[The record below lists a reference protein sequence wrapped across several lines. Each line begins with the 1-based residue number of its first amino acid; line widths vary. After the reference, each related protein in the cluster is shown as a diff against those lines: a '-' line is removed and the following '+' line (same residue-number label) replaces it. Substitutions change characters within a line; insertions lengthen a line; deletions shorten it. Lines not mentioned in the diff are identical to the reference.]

1 MLKKNLTLMGLLSFS
16 LMLGQFTK
24 SNIEL
29 SSDFVESILIDKR
42 GVEWIGTDE
51 GLNLIT
57 HNDNNSFYSN
67 ISNKK
72 GLLNSEIYH
81 LEEIGNGFIAAFS
94 NDGISFFNPKT
105 YDFKRVILNSSPISI
120 YKDNLKNNYWVTTS
134 SSGIY
139 QINNNFEIEL
149 NLIYDPLNPLS
160 LSHSKFDVDNKNLL
174 IDLDDDKSFYIA
186 TSNGFNVYDRAQKT
200 IKRYF
205 KKRSST
211 LLSNNINQIHRIS
224 DSQLLVITDNG
235 LNIFN
240 TKSKKFSNK
249 IIARGKNIQQLFQI
263 SKKKFAFTSNGALY
277 SFTLNDSESDNEF
290 KPELKISENN
300 NMRFIKENSYLYGF
314 SKGSQELVKVNLE
327 NFKKEV
333 LNFPAIIQTVNLT
346 DNNNILVGTSEGL
359 YKENIKQNLVKNVNL
374 KDGVYFY
381 EISKTRKVLV
391 YRDHVIV
398 EDLVNKKREKINF
411 PFNLKVRSETIFQLN
426 NSLLLIGNKNLNLL
440 DLGSSKFYR
449 NLFKVEDLLS
459 GSLDNFKLIDSNLYV
474 STQNGIVKYMIPKVI
489 DRNFKKIF
497 LSSQVKYE
505 FNSLLNPDVPK
516 KFSDIYEINNLI
528 WVADMDEGLKLY
540 DKSLN
545 NFIKDFIY
553 EDQNDKTLATKS
565 ITKLFY
571 NREFNSLLIAS
582 RGDGLFT
589 LNLKDTI
596 FKNITVKEGLLSN
609 NISDFIK
616 TDNYVWIQTG
626 DGINFIDNENQ
637 IRNIN
642 NIDGLNIKTF
652 HKNSLHSFKNN
663 IIISGIDNIQKFN
676 IDKID
681 QFQKEEFNLN
691 ILKIVGYNKENQP
704 SILSLNEDNLIEIDN
719 SISSV
724 EINLFTNSK
733 IKANQIKYFISSD
746 IFEEIISNGYN
757 NKIQLNSI
765 PLYNSEFKLSAVNGS
780 GSKSQ
785 NIISLKIKNN
795 PPIWLRIESILGY
808 FVLLISIIY
817 IIVKFKDNQ
826 TKKRLEG
833 ERKNKELE
841 EAKNLQNSMLPKL
854 LPNVDGFEIS
864 TYLKSATEVGGD
876 YYDFF
881 YKKGEYFYAICGDA
895 TGHGV
900 ISGIMVSV
908 TKAGLNGV
916 PMGPPTKILGQLNRI
931 VKRVNFGRLRMS
943 LSVAKFNK
951 NSVEL
956 CSAAMPPTYY
966 FSNNSNK
973 IEEILVPNLPL
984 GGLESEEYNGVKK
997 EFKLGDVMVMISD
1010 GLPELPNPS
1019 NDLLNYDKVFNCI
1032 GKNASKS
1039 AEEIKDA
1046 LVNLSN
1052 DWAKGVMNPDDITI
1066 VVIKR
1071 AA

>member
-1 MLKKNLTLMGLLSFS
+1 MGLLSFS
-16 LMLGQFTK
+16 LMLGQFSK

-29 SSDFVESILIDKR
+29 SSDFVESILLDKR

-57 HNDNNSFYSN
+57 HSDNNSFYSN

-81 LEEIGNGFIAAFS
+81 LEEIDDGFIAAFS
-94 NDGISFFNPKT
+94 NDGISIFNPRT

-120 YKDNLKNNYWVTTS
+120 YKDSLSNNYWVTTS

-139 QINNNFEIEL
+139 QINNDFEIEL
-149 NLIYDPLNPLS
+149 NLTYDPLNPLS
-160 LSHSKFDVDNKNLL
+160 LSHSKFDIDNKNLL
-174 IDLDDDKSFYIA
+174 IDIEDDEFFYIA

-205 KKRSST
+205 KRRSST

-224 DSQLLVITDNG
+224 DSELLINTDRG
-235 LNIFN
+235 INIFN
-240 TKSKKFSNK
+240 TNSKKFSNK
-249 IIARGKNIQQLFQI
+249 IVAKGKNVEQLFEINKNNFALI
-263 SKKKFAFTSNGALY
+263 SDGKLFTFN
-277 SFTLNDSESDNEF
+277 LNDAELDIELKLELDISES
-290 KPELKISENN
+290 NN
-300 NMRFIKENSYLYGF
+300 IRFIKENSNLYGF

-327 NFKKEV
+327 NFQKEV
-333 LNFPAIIQTVNLT
+333 FNFPAIIQTLNLT
-346 DNNNILVGTSEGL
+346 DNNKILVGTSEGL
-359 YKENIKQNLVKNVNL
+359 FKQRKKQNLVKNINSKV
-374 KDGVYFY
+374 GFYFY
-381 EISKTRKVLV
+381 EISKNRKVLV
-391 YRDHVIV
+391 YRDHIIV
-398 EDLVNKKREKINF
+398 EDLTKEKKEKINF
-411 PFNLKVRSETIFQLN
+411 PNNLKVDSETIFQLN
-426 NSLLLIGNKNLNLL
+426 NSLLLFGNKNLNAL
-440 DLGSSKFYR
+440 DLKSNKFHR
-449 NLFKVEDLLS
+449 SLFKKEDLLS
-459 GSLDNFKLIDSNLYV
+459 GNLDNFKLINTNLYV
-474 STQNGIVKYMIPKVI
+474 STQNGIVKYIIPKVI
-489 DRNFKKIF
+489 DRNFKKS
-497 LSSQVKYE
+497 LLASQVKYE

-516 KFSDIYEINNLI
+516 KFSDIYVIDDSI

-540 DKSLN
+540 DKTLN
-545 NFIKDFIY
+545 KFIKTFIY
-553 EDQNDKTLATKS
+553 EDANDKTLATKS
-565 ITKLFY
+565 VTKLFY
-571 NREFNSLLIAS
+571 NKEQNSLLIAS

-589 LNLKDTI
+589 LNIKDTI
-596 FKNITVKEGLLSN
+596 FKNITVKDGLLSN

-616 TDNYVWIQTG
+616 TDNHVWIQTG
-626 DGINFIDNENQ
+626 DGVNFIDNNNQ

-652 HKNSLHSFKNN
+652 HKNSLHADNNN
-663 IIISGIDNIQKFN
+663 IIISGVDNIQKFN
-676 IDKID
+676 IDEID

-704 SILSLNEDNLIEIDN
+704 RILSLNEEDLIEIDN

-746 IFEEIISNGYN
+746 IYEDIISNGYN
-757 NKIQLNSI
+757 NIIQLNSI
-765 PLYNSEFKLSAVNGS
+765 PLYNSEFKFSAVNGS
-780 GSKSQ
+780 GIKSQ

-795 PPIWLRIESILGY
+795 PPIWLRIESLVGY
-808 FVLLISIIY
+808 FILLISIIY
-817 IIVKFKDNQ
+817 MIVKFKDNQ
-826 TKKRLEG
+826 TKKRLES
-833 ERKNKELE
+833 ERKSKELE

-854 LPNVDGFEIS
+854 LPSVEGFEIS

-881 YKKGEYFYAICGDA
+881 HRKGEYFYAICGDA

-908 TKAGLNGV
+908 TKAGLNGL
-916 PMGPPTKILGQLNRI
+916 PMGPPDKILGQLNRI

-943 LSVAKFNK
+943 LSVAKFHK

-966 FSNNSNK
+966 FSNKINK
-973 IEEILVPNLPL
+973 TEEILVPNLPL
-984 GGLESEEYNGVKK
+984 GGIESEEFNGVKK
-997 EFKLGDVMVMISD
+997 DFKIGDVMVMISD

-1019 NDLLNYDKVFNCI
+1019 NDLLNYEKVHNCI
-1032 GKNASKS
+1032 EKNSYKS

-1046 LVNLSN
+1046 LVDLSN
-1052 DWAKGVMNPDDITI
+1052 EWAKGVMNPDDITI
-1066 VVIKR
+1066 VVIKK

>member
-1 MLKKNLTLMGLLSFS
+1 MLKKTLTLMGLMSFS
-16 LMLGQFTK
+16 LMFGQFSK

-29 SSDFVESILIDKR
+29 SSDFVESILIDKK
-42 GVEWIGTDE
+42 GGEWIGTDE

-57 HNDNNSFYSN
+57 HSDNNSFYSN

-94 NDGISFFNPKT
+94 NDGISIFNPKT
-105 YDFKRVILNSSPISI
+105 FNFKRVVLNSSPISI
-120 YKDNLKNNYWVTTS
+120 YKDSLKNNYWVTTS

-139 QINNNFEIEL
+139 QINNNFEIEF
-149 NLIYDPLNPLS
+149 NLTYDPLNPLS
-160 LSHSKFDVDNKNLL
+160 LSHSKFNVDNKNTL
-174 IDLDDDKSFYIA
+174 IDLQEDESFYIA
-186 TSNGFNVYDRAQKT
+186 TINGFNVYDRDQKT

-224 DSQLLVITDNG
+224 DSELLINTDRG
-235 LNIFN
+235 INIFN
-240 TKSKKFSNK
+240 TNSKKFSNK
-249 IIARGKNIQQLFQI
+249 IVAEGKNIEQLFEINKNNFALI
-263 SKKKFAFTSNGALY
+263 SDGKLF
-277 SFTLNDSESDNEF
+277 SFNLNDSELDI
-290 KPELKISENN
+290 ELKLELDVSESNIK
-300 NMRFIKENSYLYGF
+300 FIKENSNLYGF
-314 SKGSQELVKVNLE
+314 AKGSQELVKVNLE
-327 NFKKEV
+327 NFQKEV

-346 DNNNILVGTSEGL
+346 DNNKILVGTSEGL
-359 YKENIKQNLVKNVNL
+359 FKESKKQNLVKNINSKV
-374 KDGVYFY
+374 GFYFY
-381 EISKTRKVLV
+381 EISKNRKVLV
-391 YRDHVIV
+391 YRDHIIV
-398 EDLVNKKREKINF
+398 EDLSKAKKEKINF
-411 PFNLKVRSETIFQLN
+411 PNNLRVDSETIFQLN
-426 NSLLLIGNKNLNLL
+426 NSLLLFGNKNLNAL
-440 DLGSSKFYR
+440 DLKSSKFYR
-449 NLFKVEDLLS
+449 NLFEGEDLLL
-459 GSLDNFKLIDSNLYV
+459 GNFDNFKLINTNLYV
-474 STQNGIVKYMIPKVI
+474 STQNGIVKYIIPKVI
-489 DRNFKKIF
+489 DRNFKKS
-497 LSSQVKYE
+497 LLESQVKYE

-516 KFSDIYEINNLI
+516 KFSDIYEIDNLI

-540 DKSLN
+540 DKTLN

-553 EDQNDKTLATKS
+553 EDGNNKTLATKS
-565 ITKLFY
+565 VTKLFY
-571 NREFNSLLIAS
+571 NKEFNSLLIAS

-589 LNLKDTI
+589 LNIKDTI
-596 FKNITVKEGLLSN
+596 FKNTTVKDGLLSN

-616 TDNYVWIQTG
+616 TDNHVWIQTG
-626 DGINFIDNENQ
+626 DGINFIDNNNQ

-652 HKNSLHSFKNN
+652 HKNSLHAYNNN
-663 IIISGIDNIQKFN
+663 IIISGVDNIQKFN
-676 IDKID
+676 IDEID

-704 SILSLNEDNLIEIDN
+704 RILSLNEDNLIEIDN

-724 EINLFTNSK
+724 EINLYTNSK

-746 IFEEIISNGYN
+746 IYEDIISNGYN

-795 PPIWLRIESILGY
+795 PPIWLRIESLVGY
-808 FVLLISIIY
+808 FILLISIIY

-826 TKKRLEG
+826 TKKRLES
-833 ERKNKELE
+833 ERKSKELE

-854 LPNVDGFEIS
+854 LPSVEGFEIS

-881 YKKGEYFYAICGDA
+881 HKKGEYFYAICGDA

-908 TKAGLNGV
+908 TKAGLNGL
-916 PMGPPTKILGQLNRI
+916 PMGPPSKILGQLNRI

-943 LSVAKFNK
+943 LSVAKFDK

-966 FSNNSNK
+966 FSNKINK
-973 IEEILVPNLPL
+973 TEEILVPNLPL
-984 GGLESEEYNGVKK
+984 GGIESEEFNGVKK
-997 EFKLGDVMVMISD
+997 DFKIGDVMVMISD

-1019 NDLLNYDKVFNCI
+1019 NDLLNYEKVHNCI
-1032 GKNASKS
+1032 EKNSDKS

-1046 LVNLSN
+1046 LVDLSN
-1052 DWAKGVMNPDDITI
+1052 KWAKGVMNPDDITI
-1066 VVIKR
+1066 VVIKK